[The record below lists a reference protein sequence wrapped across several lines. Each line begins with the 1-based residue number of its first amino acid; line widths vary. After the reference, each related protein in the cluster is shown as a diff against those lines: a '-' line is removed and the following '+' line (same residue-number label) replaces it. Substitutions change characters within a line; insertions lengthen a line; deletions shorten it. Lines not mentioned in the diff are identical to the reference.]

1 MIGDNKRYGEIVA
14 PEDKLQKMVDLAV
27 SKASGGS
34 VTKAELESI
43 VNSAVLRIVA
53 ALSALGF
60 SIDGETLARAQQK
73 VQQEMD
79 RRYNTVQIN

>member
-1 MIGDNKRYGEIVA
+1 MAKGKYEYWLT
-14 PEDKLQKMVDLAV
+14 PEGLLQKMVDLAV
-27 SKASGGS
+27 RKASGGS